1 MQKAIGRRYT
11 WATFMMP
18 IAIWLSLSGCAT
30 KLPPSVQDDGRG
42 CLVMVLTESSASGLP
57 QARAGDLLM
66 QQACVERLINT
77 VVSCTHSMIE
87 P

>member
-1 MQKAIGRRYT
+1 MRKPTGKRCMR
-11 WATFMMP
+11 ATLGLP
-18 IAIWLSLSGCAT
+18 IIIWLSLNGCAT